1 MPLNLART
9 LVGTVA
15 AGAVVAVSL
24 ASLAGRYPS
33 AERGAEAGGGG
44 GGGWRG
50 RPEPRPPLPPPS
62 GPPRL
67 TGGEATPLEAGGRPL
82 RSPAAVRRFY
92 ETRGFALAWST
103 ESGVG
108 AEAQPLIDAVAGA
121 GAEGLDPHAYHLEA
135 LRRESARAAAAGGRR
150 LEPRLRA
157 ELDLLLSDA
166 FLTLAGHLAAGRVE
180 PRRVH
185 PSWTLPERP
194 AEPVASLERA
204 LAGEGVAR
212 VLGELRPRAP
222 EYPALRD
229 ALARYRA
236 RVEEGGW
243 AAIPAGRTL
252 RTGDRDERVGLLR
265 RRLEAEGFLPG
276 DPGSAGSAGPV
287 DADLEAAVRRFQRL
301 RGLEEDGAVGPGTLA
316 ALNVPADRRLAQL
329 ELALER
335 LRWLPDDLGERH
347 VRVDLP
353 GFRMELVEDGRVV
366 LAMRVIGGQPTRWR
380 TPVFSG
386 TMNAVVLSPYWNI
399 PPSIAAD
406 EVIPAFRRDP
416 QHLARNE
423 IRVLTGAGAQERE
436 VSPRAVD
443 WTRASAAGSPYRL
456 RQDPGPRNPLG
467 GVKFVFPNRH
477 NVYLHD
483 TPNRTLFERADRALS
498 HGCIRLERPLDLA
511 EHLLGSQ
518 PGWTR
523 ERIVSTIAAR
533 REVRVALAR
542 PVPVHILYRTAWIA
556 EEGELHFRDDLYGHD
571 RTLESALRDWVGG
584 AAPGPAPAGRAEPD
598 PDAARP
604 A

>member
-1 MPLNLART
+1 MALNLART

-24 ASLAGRYPS
+24 VSLSGWYPA
-33 AERGAEAGGGG
+33 AERGVEAA
-44 GGGWRG
+44 
-50 RPEPRPPLPPPS
+50 
-62 GPPRL
+62 GPAAAATDSAAAVVRARL
-67 TGGEATPLEAGGRPL
+67 SGGEAAAPEAGGRPL

-103 ESGVG
+103 EHAVG

-121 GAEGLDPHAYHLEA
+121 GAEGLSPRAYHLEA
-135 LRRESARAAAAGGRR
+135 LLRESARAAAAGGQR
-150 LEPRLRA
+150 LEPGLRA

-185 PSWTLPERP
+185 PSWSLPERP
-194 AEPVASLERA
+194 VDPVAALERA
-204 LAGEGVAR
+204 LAGEDVAR
-212 VLGELRPRAP
+212 VLGGLRPGAP
-222 EYPALRD
+222 EYAALRE

-243 AAIPAGRTL
+243 EAIPAGRAL
-252 RTGDRDERVGLLR
+252 RAGDRDERVDLLR
-265 RRLEAEGFLPG
+265 RRLEAEGFLRG
-276 DPGSAGSAGPV
+276 GSGSAGRF
-287 DADLEAAVRRFQRL
+287 DADVEAAVRRFQRL

-353 GFRMELVEDGRVV
+353 GFRLELVEGGRAV
-366 LAMRVIGGQPTRWR
+366 LAMRVIGGLPTRWR

-399 PPSIAAD
+399 PSSIAVE

-416 QHLARNE
+416 QYLARNE

-436 VSPRAVD
+436 LSPRGVD

-456 RQDPGPRNPLG
+456 RQEPGPRNPLG

-511 EHLLGSQ
+511 EHILASQ

-523 ERIVSTIAAR
+523 DRIVSTIAAR

-571 RTLESALRDWVGG
+571 RTLESALREPGGGG
-584 AAPGPAPAGRAEPD
+584 APAPASAEHAEPD
-598 PDAARP
+598 PDAAGP